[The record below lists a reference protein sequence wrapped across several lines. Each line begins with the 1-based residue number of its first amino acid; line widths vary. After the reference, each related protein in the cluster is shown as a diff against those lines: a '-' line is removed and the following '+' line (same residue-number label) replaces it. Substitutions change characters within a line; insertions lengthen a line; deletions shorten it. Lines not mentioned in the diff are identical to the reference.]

1 MGLRADIWHAVRG
14 AQRGLQE
21 PVLFCAVRV
30 LVVLFTFRAVLILSI
45 FFHEYSHLV
54 AGTAAH
60 LDVHEQA
67 PSFTM
72 LLVQPHAV
80 VLLCALADVQV

>member
-1 MGLRADIWHAVRG
+1 METST
-14 AQRGLQE
+14 E